1 MKSISKCFRAALLS
15 LSLATGVFVASSV
28 SAPKP
33 AQAQLAVVCAN
44 CSQLIQQ
51 ILNYVRQG
59 LQYAK
64 QLDQYAKQVEQYL
77 LQIDQFKNMVKNTTK
92 LPEMVF
98 DDALATIRGIEG
110 VMQQAKNIGYT
121 WSNLDFS
128 FKNMFPDTYRQYN
141 RLKQFGDSWER
152 LEDDFK
158 RSERTYESALSAL
171 KAARSQSL
179 DMSRDQERMDRVGWQ
194 LRDAEGR
201 LDAMQAAGE
210 YAQHSAQ
217 QLMKLRQI
225 GLLQIQL
232 MAQVQADTQEK
243 LDLERAAQQIWIEN
257 EPDAPVNTGFPSSRM
272 FSNGN

>member
-1 MKSISKCFRAALLS
+1 MKSISKFFRAAALS
-15 LSLATGVFVASSV
+15 LSLATVVFVASSV
-28 SAPKP
+28 TAPKP

-44 CSQLIQQ
+44 CSQLFQQ

-64 QLDQYAKQVEQYL
+64 QLDQYAKQIESYV
-77 LQIDQFKNMVKNTTK
+77 LQIQQFENMVKNSIK
-92 LPEMVF
+92 LPQMVF
-98 DDALATIRGIEG
+98 DDALSTIRSIENT
-110 VMQQAKNIGYT
+110 MQQAKNIGYT

-128 FKNMFPDTYRQYN
+128 FKNMFPDTYSQYH

-158 RSERTYESALSAL
+158 RSERTYDSALSAL
-171 KAARSQSL
+171 KAARAQSMDLSQ
-179 DMSRDQERMDRVGWQ
+179 DQYRMDRVGWQ
-194 LRDAEGR
+194 LRDAKGR

-225 GLLQIQL
+225 GLLQSQL
-232 MAQVQADTQEK
+232 MAQVQADTQER
-243 LDLERAAQQIWIEN
+243 LDMDRAAAQILIEK
-257 EPDAPVNTGFPSSRM
+257 EPPTPSPGGGVSYR
-272 FSNGN
+272 NH